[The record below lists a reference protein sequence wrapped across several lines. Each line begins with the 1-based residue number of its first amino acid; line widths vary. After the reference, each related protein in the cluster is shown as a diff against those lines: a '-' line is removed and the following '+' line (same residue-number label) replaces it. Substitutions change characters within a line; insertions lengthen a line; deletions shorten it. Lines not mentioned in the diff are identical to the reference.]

1 MEKHEDNLDKLLKAE
16 LEKEAG
22 EIMEEMDSDES
33 LQDISFPEDLD
44 EKMWSK
50 IQEYEEQQKAYE
62 KLSDADK
69 EAIRLGREVQAL
81 RGGENTKDHLKKDV
95 ESDSYIDNVVPIEHV
110 KHETDNKASDDGTNG
125 ETEKEAGKK
134 KVKKRKRHWKVYGI
148 VAIVAVLA
156 MMWSMVSI
164 GGTPFFGRVLND
176 IIGDREMVKVNT
188 EREDGDKNKVDDY
201 DEFQVYEEIKEKLG
215 VDVVRLKRT
224 SKDMLLVQSDIDES
238 LKRVCLIYEN
248 EDGIIQYQMEIQVEN
263 KSYGYDIEDEKIKE
277 FQIEVGGHTI
287 DVSQYQLPNG
297 GKENVAKFVY
307 KDVFYTLN
315 GIMDEE
321 KFKELYG
328 EEGDELA
335 SKLEG
340 TLRAIP
346 LTSMPAL
353 STAFINDVDP
363 TLTFAQMLYGYG
375 NKGDV
380 FLGISTSGNSK
391 NIIKALQVAKV
402 KGIKTIGLTGA
413 SGGKMKEYC
422 DVTIK
427 VPEIETFKIQEFHL
441 PIYHC
446 LCAMLEADF
455 FNEK

>member
-95 ESDSYIDNVVPIEHV
+95 ESDSYIDNVVPIEYV

-201 DEFQVYEEIKEKLG
+201 DEFQVYEEIKKKMG
-215 VDVVRLKRT
+215 VDVVRFLQK
-224 SKDMLLVQSDIDES
+224 SDDMILVQSDIDEI
-238 LKRVCLIYEN
+238 LKRVCLIYNNGEN
-248 EDGIIQYQMEIQVEN
+248 IIEYQMIFNYKEQ
-263 KSYGYDIEDEKIKE
+263 SHGYDIEDKKIKE
-277 FQIEVGGHTI
+277 EQFEVDGNNI
-287 DVSQYQLPNG
+287 VIIQYELPDG
-297 GKENVAKFVY
+297 GKESVAQFTY
-307 KDVFYTLN
+307 KDVFYTIN
-315 GIMDEE
+315 TTMDA
-321 KFKELYG
+321 KSFKEL
-328 EEGDELA
+328 L
-335 SKLEG
+335 K
-340 TLRAIP
+340 TL
-346 LTSMPAL
+346 
-353 STAFINDVDP
+353 
-363 TLTFAQMLYGYG
+363 Y
-375 NKGDV
+375 
-380 FLGISTSGNSK
+380 
-391 NIIKALQVAKV
+391 
-402 KGIKTIGLTGA
+402 
-413 SGGKMKEYC
+413 
-422 DVTIK
+422 
-427 VPEIETFKIQEFHL
+427 
-441 PIYHC
+441 
-446 LCAMLEADF
+446 F
-455 FNEK
+455 F

>member
-81 RGGENTKDHLKKDV
+81 RGGNDMKDRFKKDV
-95 ESDSYIDNVVPIEHV
+95 ESDSYRDNVVPIEYV

-188 EREDGDKNKVDDY
+188 EREDGDKNKVDEY

-224 SKDMLLVQSDIDES
+224 SEDMLLVQSDIDES

-307 KDVFYTLN
+307 KYLFYTLN
-315 GIMDEE
+315 EIMDEE
-321 KFKELYG
+321 KFKDLLKNLY
-328 EEGDELA
+328 
-335 SKLEG
+335 
-340 TLRAIP
+340 
-346 LTSMPAL
+346 
-353 STAFINDVDP
+353 
-363 TLTFAQMLYGYG
+363 
-375 NKGDV
+375 
-380 FLGISTSGNSK
+380 
-391 NIIKALQVAKV
+391 
-402 KGIKTIGLTGA
+402 
-413 SGGKMKEYC
+413 
-422 DVTIK
+422 
-427 VPEIETFKIQEFHL
+427 
-441 PIYHC
+441 
-446 LCAMLEADF
+446 F
-455 FNEK
+455 F

>member
-22 EIMEEMDSDES
+22 EIMEEVDSDES

-81 RGGENTKDHLKKDV
+81 RGGEDTKDHLEKDV
-95 ESDSYIDNVVPIEHV
+95 ESDSYIDNVVPIEHG

-134 KVKKRKRHWKVYGI
+134 KVKKRKRHWKAYGI

-188 EREDGDKNKVDDY
+188 EREDGDKNKVDEY

-224 SKDMLLVQSDIDES
+224 SEDMLLVQSDIDES

-321 KFKELYG
+321 KFKDLLKNLY
-328 EEGDELA
+328 
-335 SKLEG
+335 
-340 TLRAIP
+340 
-346 LTSMPAL
+346 
-353 STAFINDVDP
+353 
-363 TLTFAQMLYGYG
+363 
-375 NKGDV
+375 
-380 FLGISTSGNSK
+380 
-391 NIIKALQVAKV
+391 
-402 KGIKTIGLTGA
+402 
-413 SGGKMKEYC
+413 
-422 DVTIK
+422 
-427 VPEIETFKIQEFHL
+427 
-441 PIYHC
+441 
-446 LCAMLEADF
+446 F
-455 FNEK
+455 F

>member
-81 RGGENTKDHLKKDV
+81 RGGNDMKDRFKKDV
-95 ESDSYIDNVVPIEHV
+95 ESDSYRDNVVPIEHG

-188 EREDGDKNKVDDY
+188 EREDGDKNKVDEY

-224 SKDMLLVQSDIDES
+224 SEDMLLVQSDIDES

-321 KFKELYG
+321 KFKDLLKNLY
-328 EEGDELA
+328 
-335 SKLEG
+335 
-340 TLRAIP
+340 
-346 LTSMPAL
+346 
-353 STAFINDVDP
+353 
-363 TLTFAQMLYGYG
+363 
-375 NKGDV
+375 
-380 FLGISTSGNSK
+380 
-391 NIIKALQVAKV
+391 
-402 KGIKTIGLTGA
+402 
-413 SGGKMKEYC
+413 
-422 DVTIK
+422 
-427 VPEIETFKIQEFHL
+427 
-441 PIYHC
+441 
-446 LCAMLEADF
+446 F
-455 FNEK
+455 F

>member
-95 ESDSYIDNVVPIEHV
+95 ESDSYIDNVVPIEYV

-164 GGTPFFGRVLND
+164 GGTPFFGKLWTQT
-176 IIGDREMVKVNT
+176 IGDRKMTQVDT
-188 EREDGDKNKVDDY
+188 EREDGDKNKTDVH
-201 DEFQVYEEIKEKLG
+201 DEAKVYEEIKQKFG
-215 VDVVRLKRT
+215 VDVVRLKRN
-224 SKDMLLVQSDIDES
+224 SDGMALVQSDIDEV
-238 LKRVCLIYEN
+238 LKKVCLILLN
-248 EDGIIQYQMEIQVEN
+248 NNTFIQYQMEIQSEN
-263 KSYGYDIEDEKIKE
+263 KSYAYDIEDKKVKRTQITVDGNKID
-277 FQIEVGGHTI
+277 II
-287 DVSQYQLPNG
+287 QYELDDGNE
-297 GKENVAKFVY
+297 ENIAQFTY
-307 KDVFYTLN
+307 EDVFYTIN
-315 GIMDEE
+315 ATMEE
-321 KFKELYG
+321 DDFKEL
-328 EEGDELA
+328 L
-335 SKLEG
+335 K
-340 TLRAIP
+340 
-346 LTSMPAL
+346 
-353 STAFINDVDP
+353 N
-363 TLTFAQMLYGYG
+363 LY
-375 NKGDV
+375 
-380 FLGISTSGNSK
+380 
-391 NIIKALQVAKV
+391 
-402 KGIKTIGLTGA
+402 
-413 SGGKMKEYC
+413 
-422 DVTIK
+422 
-427 VPEIETFKIQEFHL
+427 
-441 PIYHC
+441 
-446 LCAMLEADF
+446 F
-455 FNEK
+455 F

>member
-81 RGGENTKDHLKKDV
+81 RGGNDMKDRFKKDV
-95 ESDSYIDNVVPIEHV
+95 ESDSYRDNVVPIEYV

-164 GGTPFFGRVLND
+164 GGTPFFVRVLND

-188 EREDGDKNKVDDY
+188 EREDGDKNKVDEY

-224 SKDMLLVQSDIDES
+224 SEDMLLVQSDIDES

-321 KFKELYG
+321 KFKDLLKNLY
-328 EEGDELA
+328 
-335 SKLEG
+335 
-340 TLRAIP
+340 
-346 LTSMPAL
+346 
-353 STAFINDVDP
+353 
-363 TLTFAQMLYGYG
+363 
-375 NKGDV
+375 
-380 FLGISTSGNSK
+380 
-391 NIIKALQVAKV
+391 
-402 KGIKTIGLTGA
+402 
-413 SGGKMKEYC
+413 
-422 DVTIK
+422 
-427 VPEIETFKIQEFHL
+427 
-441 PIYHC
+441 
-446 LCAMLEADF
+446 F
-455 FNEK
+455 F

>member
-110 KHETDNKASDDGTNG
+110 KHETDNKASDDDTNG

-188 EREDGDKNKVDDY
+188 EREDGDKNKVDEY

-321 KFKELYG
+321 KFKDLLKNLY
-328 EEGDELA
+328 
-335 SKLEG
+335 
-340 TLRAIP
+340 
-346 LTSMPAL
+346 
-353 STAFINDVDP
+353 
-363 TLTFAQMLYGYG
+363 
-375 NKGDV
+375 
-380 FLGISTSGNSK
+380 
-391 NIIKALQVAKV
+391 
-402 KGIKTIGLTGA
+402 
-413 SGGKMKEYC
+413 
-422 DVTIK
+422 
-427 VPEIETFKIQEFHL
+427 
-441 PIYHC
+441 
-446 LCAMLEADF
+446 F
-455 FNEK
+455 F

>member
-81 RGGENTKDHLKKDV
+81 RGGEDTKDRLKKDV
-95 ESDSYIDNVVPIEHV
+95 ESDSYIDNVVPIEHG
-110 KHETDNKASDDGTNG
+110 KHEADNKASDDGTNG
-125 ETEKEAGKK
+125 ETGKEAGKK

-188 EREDGDKNKVDDY
+188 EREDGDKNKVDVY
-201 DEFQVYEEIKEKLG
+201 DESKVYEEIKEKFG
-215 VDVVRLKRT
+215 MDVVRPWKKPDNMVLI
-224 SKDMLLVQSDIDES
+224 QSDIDEI

-248 EDGIIQYQMEIQVEN
+248 NETLIQYQMEIQSEN
-263 KSYGYDIEDEKIKE
+263 KSYAYDVEDEKVKE
-277 FQIEVGGHTI
+277 EQIVVDGNTI
-287 DVSQYQLPNG
+287 DIIQY
-297 GKENVAKFVY
+297 
-307 KDVFYTLN
+307 
-315 GIMDEE
+315 
-321 KFKELYG
+321 
-328 EEGDELA
+328 
-335 SKLEG
+335 KL
-340 TLRAIP
+340 
-346 LTSMPAL
+346 
-353 STAFINDVDP
+353 DD
-363 TLTFAQMLYGYG
+363 
-375 NKGDV
+375 
-380 FLGISTSGNSK
+380 
-391 NIIKALQVAKV
+391 
-402 KGIKTIGLTGA
+402 
-413 SGGKMKEYC
+413 
-422 DVTIK
+422 
-427 VPEIETFKIQEFHL
+427 
-441 PIYHC
+441 
-446 LCAMLEADF
+446 
-455 FNEK
+455 

>member
-110 KHETDNKASDDGTNG
+110 KHKTDNKASDDGTNG

-134 KVKKRKRHWKVYGI
+134 KVKKRKRHWKAYGI

-164 GGTPFFGRVLND
+164 GGTPFFGKLWTQT
-176 IIGDREMVKVNT
+176 IGDRKMTQVDT

-201 DEFQVYEEIKEKLG
+201 DEESVYEEIKEKFG
-215 VDVVRLKRT
+215 MDVVRFRRK
-224 SKDMLLVQSDIDES
+224 SDGMALVQSDIDEV
-238 LKRVCLIYEN
+238 LKKVCLIYEN
-248 EDGIIQYQMEIQVEN
+248 NNTFIQYQMEIQSEN
-263 KSYGYDIEDEKIKE
+263 KSYAYDIEDKKVKRTQITVDGNKID
-277 FQIEVGGHTI
+277 II
-287 DVSQYQLPNG
+287 QYELDDGNE
-297 GKENVAKFVY
+297 ENVAQFAY
-307 KDVFYTLN
+307 EDVFYTIN
-315 GIMDEE
+315 TTMEE
-321 KFKELYG
+321 ADFKEL
-328 EEGDELA
+328 L
-335 SKLEG
+335 K
-340 TLRAIP
+340 
-346 LTSMPAL
+346 
-353 STAFINDVDP
+353 N
-363 TLTFAQMLYGYG
+363 LY
-375 NKGDV
+375 
-380 FLGISTSGNSK
+380 
-391 NIIKALQVAKV
+391 
-402 KGIKTIGLTGA
+402 
-413 SGGKMKEYC
+413 
-422 DVTIK
+422 
-427 VPEIETFKIQEFHL
+427 
-441 PIYHC
+441 
-446 LCAMLEADF
+446 F
-455 FNEK
+455 F

>member
-95 ESDSYIDNVVPIEHV
+95 ESDSYIDNVVPIEHG

-164 GGTPFFGRVLND
+164 GGTPFFGKLWTQT
-176 IIGDREMVKVNT
+176 IGDRKMTQVDT

-201 DEFQVYEEIKEKLG
+201 DEESVYEEIKEKFG
-215 VDVVRLKRT
+215 MDVVRFRRK
-224 SKDMLLVQSDIDES
+224 SDGMALVQSDIDEV
-238 LKRVCLIYEN
+238 LKKVCLIYEN
-248 EDGIIQYQMEIQVEN
+248 NNTFIQYQMEIQSEN
-263 KSYGYDIEDEKIKE
+263 KSYAYDIEDKKVKRTQITVDGNKID
-277 FQIEVGGHTI
+277 II
-287 DVSQYQLPNG
+287 QYELEDGNE
-297 GKENVAKFVY
+297 ENVAQFAY
-307 KDVFYTLN
+307 EDVFYTIN
-315 GIMDEE
+315 TTMEE
-321 KFKELYG
+321 ADFKEL
-328 EEGDELA
+328 L
-335 SKLEG
+335 K
-340 TLRAIP
+340 
-346 LTSMPAL
+346 
-353 STAFINDVDP
+353 N
-363 TLTFAQMLYGYG
+363 LY
-375 NKGDV
+375 
-380 FLGISTSGNSK
+380 
-391 NIIKALQVAKV
+391 
-402 KGIKTIGLTGA
+402 
-413 SGGKMKEYC
+413 
-422 DVTIK
+422 
-427 VPEIETFKIQEFHL
+427 
-441 PIYHC
+441 
-446 LCAMLEADF
+446 F
-455 FNEK
+455 F

>member
-1 MEKHEDNLDKLLKAE
+1 MEKHEDNLGKLLKAE

-81 RGGENTKDHLKKDV
+81 RGGEDTKDRLKKDV

-110 KHETDNKASDDGTNG
+110 KHEADNKASDDGTNG

-164 GGTPFFGRVLND
+164 GGTPFFGKLWTQT
-176 IIGDREMVKVNT
+176 IGDRKMTQVDT
-188 EREDGDKNKVDDY
+188 ERENGDKNEVDDY

-224 SKDMLLVQSDIDES
+224 SEDMLLVQSDIDEV
-238 LKRVCLIYEN
+238 LKRVCLIYDNKEN
-248 EDGIIQYQMEIQVEN
+248 MIEYQMVFNYKEQ
-263 KSYGYDIEDEKIKE
+263 SHGYDIEDKKIKE
-277 FQIEVGGHTI
+277 EQIKVSGNNIDIFQYELPGG
-287 DVSQYQLPNG
+287 N
-297 GKENVAKFVY
+297 KENVAQFTY
-307 KDVFYTLN
+307 EDVFYTIN
-315 GIMDEE
+315 TTMDEG
-321 KFKELYG
+321 KFKKLLKNLY
-328 EEGDELA
+328 
-335 SKLEG
+335 
-340 TLRAIP
+340 
-346 LTSMPAL
+346 
-353 STAFINDVDP
+353 
-363 TLTFAQMLYGYG
+363 
-375 NKGDV
+375 
-380 FLGISTSGNSK
+380 
-391 NIIKALQVAKV
+391 
-402 KGIKTIGLTGA
+402 
-413 SGGKMKEYC
+413 
-422 DVTIK
+422 
-427 VPEIETFKIQEFHL
+427 
-441 PIYHC
+441 
-446 LCAMLEADF
+446 F
-455 FNEK
+455 F